1 MTGSPQLPDGAAL
14 RRRAADVLPASAARH
29 GGFDELVVRGQGAY
43 LWTAEGRRFVDY
55 FLCYGTTVVGH
66 GDPAVNDAAAIAAA
80 CCGRT
85 GIGLQRAEVEL
96 AEQIAAWLPSAEK
109 VIFVTGGDEALRRAI
124 QVSRAATGRRRILMP
139 SIGDPGAHTAF
150 ARHGHEVAAVVVA
163 PYLHGDASTAPGSA
177 SLQQMRELATR
188 HGSLLVLDERETAFR
203 HHLGGYQAIAGVT
216 PDLTVL
222 GEAMANGHSIGA
234 LAGRRDLIDGLIAPG
249 GGCELWGPHPYAF
262 GAARATLELLANGGV
277 NRLHELGARL
287 RERLRAAIHDAR
299 ADATVTGSGPT
310 WRLAWGAA
318 DSGRAPAF
326 GAAMRKAG
334 VLLPFSPFAAC
345 HVCLATSA
353 DDIDEMVAAA
363 ARVFLR
369 LTSQIASRTELASPV
384 SPAAHGELN
393 SYTGNF
399 TGANKARLA

>member
-1 MTGSPQLPDGAAL
+1 MTGYPQRPDSAAL
-14 RRRAADVLPASAARH
+14 RRRAAGILPASAARH

-43 LWTAEGRRFVDY
+43 LWTADGKRFVDY
-55 FLCYGTTVVGH
+55 FLSHGTTVVGH
-66 GDPAVNDAAAIAAA
+66 GDPAVDDAAARAAA
-80 CCGRT
+80 RCGRT

-109 VIFVTGGDEALRRAI
+109 VMFVTGGGEALRRAI
-124 QVSRAATGRRRILMP
+124 QVSRAAMGRRRILMS
-139 SIGDPGAHTAF
+139 SIGDPGARTAF
-150 ARHGHEVAAVVVA
+150 ARLGHEVAAVVVA
-163 PYLHGDASTAPGSA
+163 PYLHGDASAAPGSA

-222 GEAMANGHSIGA
+222 GEAMANGYSIGA
-234 LAGRRDLIDGLIAPG
+234 LAGRRDLIDGLGVAPG
-249 GGCELWGPHPYAF
+249 DGCELWGPHPHAF
-262 GAARATLELLANGGV
+262 AAARATLGLLADGGV

-318 DSGRAPAF
+318 HSERASAF
-326 GAAMRKAG
+326 GAAMREAG
-334 VLLPFSPFAAC
+334 VLLPASPLAAC

-353 DDIDEMVAAA
+353 DDIDEMVAPA
-363 ARVFLR
+363 ARAFRR
-369 LTSQIASRTELASPV
+369 LN
-384 SPAAHGELN
+384 GN
-393 SYTGNF
+393 TGNF
-399 TGANKARLA
+399 TGANKARPG

>member
-1 MTGSPQLPDGAAL
+1 MTGYSQLPDGAAL
-14 RRRAADVLPASAARH
+14 RRRAAAVLPASAARH

-43 LWTAEGRRFVDY
+43 LWTADGRRLVDY
-55 FLCYGTTVVGH
+55 FLSHGTTIVGH
-66 GDPAVNDAAAIAAA
+66 GDPAVNDAAALAAA

-85 GIGLQRAEVEL
+85 GVGLQRAEVQL
-96 AEQIAAWLPSAEK
+96 AEQIVAWLPSAEK
-109 VIFVTGGDEALRRAI
+109 VTFVTGGDEALRRAVE
-124 QVSRAATGRRRILMP
+124 VSRAALGRRRILMS
-139 SIGDPGAHTAF
+139 SIGDPGARTAF

-163 PYLHGDASTAPGSA
+163 PYLHGAASAAPGSA
-177 SLQQMRELATR
+177 FLEQMRELATR

-234 LAGRRDLIDGLIAPG
+234 LAGRRDLIDGFIAPG
-249 GGCELWGPHPYAF
+249 GGCEPRGPHPYTFA
-262 GAARATLELLANGGV
+262 AARATLELLGNGGV

-287 RERLRAAIHDAR
+287 RERLRGAIHDAR

-318 DSGRAPAF
+318 DSERTRAF
-326 GAAMRKAG
+326 GAAMREAG
-334 VLLPFSPFAAC
+334 VLLPFSPLAAC

-363 ARVFLR
+363 ARAFRR
-369 LTSQIASRTELASPV
+369 LTSQIASRTELARPILSQRTV
-384 SPAAHGELN
+384 S
-393 SYTGNF
+393 
-399 TGANKARLA
+399 